1 MCIRDSLD
9 IGQSVIVKDQ
19 AVIAV
24 EAIEGTD
31 ACIVR
36 SGELCKSGGMTL
48 VKVAKPNQDMR
59 FDVPTIGEGTVQ
71 TLHKAGGK
79 VIAIEAGKTILLYHE
94 TTIATANKLGIVIVA
109 TGADELV
116 H

>member
-1 MCIRDSLD
+1 
-9 IGQSVIVKDQ
+9 
-19 AVIAV
+19 
-24 EAIEGTD
+24 
-31 ACIVR
+31 
-36 SGELCKSGGMTL
+36 MTL

-79 VIAIEAGKTILLYHE
+79 VIAIEAGKTILLDQE